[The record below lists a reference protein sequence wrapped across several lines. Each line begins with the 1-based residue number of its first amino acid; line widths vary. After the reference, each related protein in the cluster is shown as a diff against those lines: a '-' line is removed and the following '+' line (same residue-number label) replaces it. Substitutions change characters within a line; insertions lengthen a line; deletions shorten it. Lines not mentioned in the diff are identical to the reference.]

1 MVSFLRRPDHSCRR
15 IFLAA
20 CDPALQLAS
29 TRPGGYER
37 RMSTLDVA
45 HAERR
50 RDRRVIS
57 LIGAG
62 HFFSHFYQLMLPP
75 LFPLINAQLGYSFVE
90 LGVVTTVFFAASGL
104 AQTPSGFLCDRFGAR
119 KVLLAGIALEAV
131 AVGLIGI
138 FPAYWTM
145 IAFAILSGVGNSV
158 FHPADFSILNTT
170 ISHGRMARAYSIHN
184 FGGYLGYLGGPPAI
198 LLLAGIFGWRG
209 ALVAAAAFGL
219 IAWAVI
225 AAGSADFRDASH
237 TRKEEPVGTPQPS
250 SFALLTQPQILF
262 CFLFFTFIASA
273 QVAPQFF
280 GISVLLKGFGAD
292 QTLAATAL
300 YTFLAGVPI
309 GILASGEIVTR
320 FGQHEKVATSG
331 LATACIALG
340 LVALLAPPMLAI
352 IVLFGLAGLGL
363 GLAFPARD
371 LLVRGVTPK
380 GASGKVFGFVYSG
393 LDVGTA
399 LVPPLFGWFI
409 DAGHPRAVFLV
420 GALLFGLTIFSVFAT
435 RAATARRAER
445 VTKAA

>member
-1 MVSFLRRPDHSCRR
+1 MD
-15 IFLAA
+15 I
-20 CDPALQLAS
+20 AL
-29 TRPGGYER
+29 
-37 RMSTLDVA
+37 
-45 HAERR
+45 AERR
-50 RDRRVIS
+50 RDTRVIS

-90 LGVVTTVFFAASGL
+90 LGVATTVFFAASGL
-104 AQTPSGFLCDRFGAR
+104 SQTPAGFLCDRFGAR

-131 AVGLIGI
+131 AIGLIGV

-145 IAFAILSGVGNSV
+145 ILFSILSGVGNSA

-170 ISHGRMARAYSIHN
+170 VSDRRMARAYSIHN
-184 FGGYLGYLGGPPAI
+184 FGGYLGYLGGPPLI
-198 LLLAGIFGWRG
+198 LLLAGMMGWQG
-209 ALVAAAAFGL
+209 ALVAAAALGL
-219 IAWAVI
+219 IAWVAI
-225 AAGSADFRDASH
+225 AAGSGDFRDASH
-237 TRKEEPVGTPQPS
+237 TRKEAPAGTPQPR
-250 SFALLTQPQILF
+250 ALTLLMQPPILF

-280 GISVLLKGFGAD
+280 GISVLLKGYGAD
-292 QTLAATAL
+292 QGLAAAAL
-300 YTFLAGVPI
+300 YAFLFGVPI

-320 FGQHEKVATSG
+320 FGQHEKVATGG
-331 LATACIALG
+331 LAMACIALA
-340 LVALLAPPMLAI
+340 LVPLLAPPLTAI
-352 IVLFGLAGLGL
+352 VALFGLVGLGL

-409 DAGHPRAVFLV
+409 DTGRPRAVFLV
-420 GALLFGLTIFSVFAT
+420 GALLFALTIVSVFAT
-435 RAATARRAER
+435 RAMTARRAAQ
-445 VTKAA
+445 VAKAA